1 MSTPMLVVEGLTK
14 HFGVVK
20 ALTDASLSVRAGT
33 VHALLGENGAG
44 KSTLTKCLGGV
55 VKPDRGSISIDG
67 DKLALGSPGAAGA
80 AGIHTAYQELS
91 LIPQMTVAQNLLMGR
106 EPRNPLGHI
115 ARGRMQAEAAAILA
129 EYGADEVA
137 AIDVEAAI
145 EDLSLAERQVVE
157 VTRALSNHPRVLIFD
172 ESTSAMTEAESA
184 WVLNMAR
191 HAADDG
197 AVVLYISHRM
207 QEVREVAD
215 ELTILR
221 NGSTA
226 LTSATDAMT
235 DGEIVTAMLG
245 RRIERVYPER
255 REAGTKARLE
265 VRDFSCEP
273 ERGPVRFDVREGE
286 ILGLGGLEG
295 QGQLHV
301 MAALAG
307 DIPWTGSVRLDG
319 EELASHP
326 PATTMRKGLALVP
339 QDRQADGLFPDRAI
353 RDNVALS
360 ALNRMKGLMGVDRK
374 RETGLVEETCS
385 RIGLDVKRIGD
396 PVRTLSG
403 GNQQKAVLGR
413 VLLTLPKVLLLADC
427 TRGVDVGTRAEIHEL
442 IAELAEGG
450 MSVIMYAS
458 DLSEMAHLCHRAV
471 VMSEGSIVGELG
483 QDELS
488 ERRILELAV
497 GGQSKEAA

>member
-1 MSTPMLVVEGLTK
+1 MLAVEGLTK

-55 VKPDRGSISIDG
+55 VTPDRGTISIDG
-67 DKLALGSPGAAGA
+67 NELALGSPGAAAA

-91 LIPQMTVAQNLLMGR
+91 LIPQMTVAQNMLMGR

-115 ARGRMQAEAAAILA
+115 ARRRMRAEARALL
-129 EYGADEVA
+129 EEHGAGEIA
-137 AIDVEAAI
+137 NIDVDAPI

-157 VTRALSNHPRVLIFD
+157 VTRALSNRPRVLIFD

-184 WVLNMAR
+184 WVLSMAR
-191 HAADDG
+191 RAAEG
-197 AVVLYISHRM
+197 GTVVLYISHRM

-215 ELTILR
+215 EFTILR

-226 LTSATDAMT
+226 LTSATDAMN
-235 DGEIVTAMLG
+235 DEEIVTAMLG

-255 REAGTKARLE
+255 REAGSRTRLE
-265 VRDFSCEP
+265 IRDFTCGS
-273 ERGPVRFDVREGE
+273 GNSPVEFEVREGE

-295 QGQLHV
+295 QGQLEV

-319 EELASHP
+319 EEIVSRP

-360 ALNRMKGLMGVDRK
+360 ALNRMNGLIGVDRK
-374 RETGLVEETCS
+374 RETGLVEEICA
-385 RIGLDVKRIGD
+385 RIGLDVNRIGD

-413 VLLTLPKVLLLADC
+413 VLLTRPKVLLLADC

-450 MSVIMYAS
+450 VSVIMYAS

-471 VMSEGSIVGELG
+471 VMSEGSIVGELN

-497 GGQSKEAA
+497 GGQSKAAA